1 MSPKGIV
8 WEHKG
13 IDKALKMQAIHRLD
27 AMIVNIQFPRSVV
40 CEMPR
45 AKQLRTCKEPK
56 SQALSLAKHFAH
68 AAWTHPWYS
77 VVSKPFVPSDWEAS
91 SHADD
96 E

>member
-1 MSPKGIV
+1 
-8 WEHKG
+8 
-13 IDKALKMQAIHRLD
+13 MQAIHRLD
-27 AMIVNIQFPRSVV
+27 AMIVNIQFLRSVV

-45 AKQLRTCKEPK
+45 AKNAQNMSRTER

-77 VVSKPFVPSDWEAS
+77 VVSKPFVPSDEEAS

-96 E
+96 L